1 MLNQRTRSCLLI
13 MNFETFQRPS
23 TMNMNMNVLKVL
35 KQEGGILPTRAHNTD
50 AGWDLYTPKTF
61 TLMPHEKMCIDI
73 KIAITVPYGTYG
85 RIAPRSGLAYK
96 HGVDVLAGVIDH
108 QYTNNIVSSSPDW
121 RPGNGGVREVKEIE
135 MSSGTAKPVSATER
149 LHYCSEHKS
158 ACEQCSECETYSYC
172 PECCKCYEPT
182 CPDS

>member
-1 MLNQRTRSCLLI
+1 
-13 MNFETFQRPS
+13 
-23 TMNMNMNVLKVL
+23 MNMNMNVLKVL

-108 QYTNNIVSSSPDW
+108 QYTNNIGVILINHGTTSVEFKE
-121 RPGNGGVREVKEIE
+121 GNRIAQLIITKIELCNLTEVDSLDVDSRGGGFGSTGI
-135 MSSGTAKPVSATER
+135 
-149 LHYCSEHKS
+149 
-158 ACEQCSECETYSYC
+158 
-172 PECCKCYEPT
+172 
-182 CPDS
+182 